1 MKKLLP
7 ILIVLTSNALADDGY
22 SCRQETINSP
32 IAYVEE
38 DGAWVEANHTDS
50 KTLRSIVIVF
60 PKMYEGLPF
69 VNAELKNNNKTR
81 FIIPLKTYPY
91 SHGMFENIEN
101 ENKYEY
107 SHVVAD
113 KEFFNG
119 SYCIV
124 ADYTHYETKKNDKG
138 QDEVVS
144 ESYKSKTVTVKL
156 ILKNAIKKEN
166 MLKAMNNAK

>member
-38 DGAWVEANHTDS
+38 DGAWVEANHADS

-60 PKMYEGLPF
+60 PKMYEGLSF

-91 SHGMFENIEN
+91 SGGVFQNEKN
-101 ENKYEY
+101 ENKYVY
-107 SHVVAD
+107 SRVVAD
-113 KEFFNG
+113 KDFFNG
-119 SYCIV
+119 AYCIS
-124 ADYTHYETKKNDKG
+124 ATYTYSETQKNEKG
-138 QDEVVS
+138 EDVEV
-144 ESYKSKTVTVKL
+144 YQYLKSKDVTVKL
-156 ILKNAIKKEN
+156 VLKNAIKKEN
-166 MLKAMNNAK
+166 MLKTIQNAK